1 MDPSVPVN
9 TGKEYY
15 YQYEKGILP
24 SIQGRYITINT
35 GKEYYHQYGKGIL
48 PSIWG
53 RNITINMGKVY
64 YHQYGKG
71 MLPSIW
77 GRNININ
84 MGKVYYHQYGKGML
98 PSIWETNITVNTGE
112 EASPT
117 DQVRGLWLKLLGE
130 PNEAYEIL
138 APQRS
143 LSQPRDPR
151 FSQEW
156 PCLGSVEAMWI

>member
-1 MDPSVPVN
+1 
-9 TGKEYY
+9 
-15 YQYEKGILP
+15 
-24 SIQGRYITINT
+24 
-35 GKEYYHQYGKGIL
+35 
-48 PSIWG
+48 
-53 RNITINMGKVY
+53 
-64 YHQYGKG
+64 
-71 MLPSIW
+71 
-77 GRNININ
+77 

-117 DQVRGLWLKLLGE
+117 DQVRGLWLKLLGG

-143 LSQPRDPR
+143 LGQPRDPR

-156 PCLGSVEAMWI
+156 PCLGSVEAMRI